1 MKPEAIEQCC
11 QDLRRYLET
20 ALAGARGGLIS
31 VKVGRV
37 VAVSRAYMW
46 KKRYTWC
53 LSKLLRRYR
62 LNTGL
67 YLLTKQQAEELLD
80 SLDTLCAELHTKRR
94 EKKQEKPKHEK
105 QAKPLAET
113 APATGPVG
121 ETELV
126 GFANGERMPTVSFHL
141 PRTLLWALDE
151 YARRMNLTRSDVIR
165 MAIRQML
172 DKMHEAEEQ
181 EKLEHIIII

>member
-1 MKPEAIEQCC
+1 MKPEVIEQCC
-11 QDLRRYLET
+11 LDLRRYLET
-20 ALAGARGGLIS
+20 ALAGAKGGLIS

-46 KKRYTWC
+46 EKRYAWC

-62 LNTGL
+62 LSTGL
-67 YLLTKQQAEELLD
+67 YVLTRQQAEELLN
-80 SLDTLCAELHTKRR
+80 SLDALCAELHAKRR
-94 EKKQEKPKHEK
+94 EKKQEEPEQEEPELEK
-105 QAKPLAET
+105 QARPSADP
-113 APATGPVG
+113 APVDCADG
-121 ETELV
+121 E
-126 GFANGERMPTVSFHL
+126 GMPMVSFHL
-141 PRTLLWALDE
+141 PRALLHALDE